1 VSAKNWHHFRENE
14 VGDDV
19 CTRCEVQVTLEAHM
33 TFSRPCPTPPCPAKA
48 NPDTGCLFSPRRS
61 AVSACVFC
69 GNPGSQ
75 PVGQDELEDEIDAA
89 MIENDSATG
98 LPAWMLALIE
108 TAGEVPSDEDL

>member
-1 VSAKNWHHFRENE
+1 
-14 VGDDV
+14 
-19 CTRCEVQVTLEAHM
+19 
-33 TFSRPCPTPPCPAKA
+33 
-48 NPDTGCLFSPRRS
+48 
-61 AVSACVFC
+61 VFC